1 MISTIDWVTLHDKV
15 GFFLVVAAVV
25 GAVIALLALVTPLVG
40 TVLKLYARLL
50 LLAIAI
56 QIVLGGVVYLMGHR
70 PSHEIHYLYSAGIA
84 VALGLTI
91 AVSRRTPW
99 PVSKLPVIAGAIVA
113 AVFAVLALTSG

>member
-1 MISTIDWVTLHDKV
+1 MTSTVDWVTLHDKV

-70 PSHEIHYLYSAGIA
+70 PAHEIHYLYGAGVA

-113 AVFAVLALTSG
+113 AVLAVLALTSG

>member
-1 MISTIDWVTLHDKV
+1 MIASIDWVTLHDKV

-25 GAVIALLALVTPLVG
+25 GALIALLALVTPLVG

-50 LLAIAI
+50 LLAVAI
-56 QIVLGGVVYLMGHR
+56 QIVLGGVVYVMGHH
-70 PSHEIHYLYSAGIA
+70 PAHEIHYLYGAGIA
-84 VALGLTI
+84 VSLGVTI